1 VELGES
7 IVGLIEL
14 LMIAASVAIIVKFT
28 KFPYTI
34 ALVLAGLF
42 VGISGILPEIPLMKE
57 LVFTL
62 ILPPLLFEAALN
74 MDIQDLRENFKPISS
89 LALLGVIVST
99 LFIGFTLNHALGIPL
114 ELSLLFGAMI
124 SPTDPVSVLATF
136 KSLSAPKRLST
147 ILEGESILNDGA
159 AIVVFAILL
168 EMLESGNIN
177 LVSGIAEFFIVCI
190 GGVAV
195 GLAVGYLAY
204 RVLASIDDPFIE
216 IAITIILAYSSFLIS
231 EHFHVS
237 GVIAVVAAGL
247 VIGNYGKIFSMSPS
261 TRVIL
266 VDFWSV
272 IVFLINSIVF
282 ILIGINTH
290 LNILSAWKEILVA
303 ILAVTF
309 ARALVVYP
317 VMTIWRFPSLWKHVV
332 FWGGLRGVIPVALA
346 LSLAENKL
354 ISAMTFGVVI
364 FSLVCQGVTLEM
376 FVRRKFK
383 DVKREKIEEVLAR
396 FIAAKSAK
404 FELQRAVESGRVVEP
419 VAERLMEDIDR
430 EIEES
435 RKELERVLKEEDGV
449 ELIQKVKRYVLDAKK
464 SAVREAT
471 ARGVISHDVAEKL
484 LREIDIEISQI
495 YGE

>member
-1 VELGES
+1 MELGES
-7 IVGLIEL
+7 IVEFIEL
-14 LMIAASVAIIVKFT
+14 LMIAASVAVVVKFT

-42 VGISGILPEIPLMKE
+42 VGLSGLLPEIPLTRE
-57 LVFTL
+57 LVFTV
-62 ILPPLLFEAALN
+62 ILPPLLFEASLN

-89 LALLGVIVST
+89 LALLGVVVST
-99 LFIGFTLNHALGIPL
+99 LFVGFFLNYTLGIPL

-136 KSLSAPKRLST
+136 KSLSAPKRLSV

-168 EMLESGNIN
+168 EMLESGKIN
-177 LVSGIAEFFIVCI
+177 LISGVAEFFIVCI
-190 GGVAV
+190 GGAAI

-204 RVLASIDDPFIE
+204 RVLAGIDDPLVE

-247 VIGNYGKIFSMSPS
+247 VVGNYGRVFSMSPS

-266 VDFWSV
+266 TDFWSV

-282 ILIGINTH
+282 ILIGISTH
-290 LNILSAWKEILVA
+290 LNIFYAWKEITVA
-303 ILAVTF
+303 ILAVIA

-317 VMTIWRFPSLWKHVV
+317 VMSVWRFPNLWKHVV

-346 LSLAENKL
+346 LSLADDKL

-364 FSLVCQGVTLEM
+364 FSLVFQGITLEI
-376 FVRRKFK
+376 FVQREFK
-383 DVKREKIEEVLAR
+383 DVRRERIEEALAR

-404 FELQRAVESGRVVEP
+404 FELQRAVESGRIVEP
-419 VAERLMEDIDR
+419 IAEKLLMEIDL
-430 EIEES
+430 EVEES
-435 RKELERVLKEEDGV
+435 KKELEIALKEEDSK
-449 ELIQKVKRYVLDAKK
+449 ELVQKVKRYVLDAKK
-464 SAVREAT
+464 SAIRDAT
-471 ARGVISHDVAEKL
+471 AKGVISHDTAEKL
-484 LREIDIEISQI
+484 LREIDTEISQI
-495 YGE
+495 YGD